1 MGYRKKLIP
10 CICTNCGAALN
21 VEPDQ
26 KTAKCPYCDTTFI
39 IESEFPSNERN
50 SNQNSKEPDQIQ
62 RRKKGTKQNAFDNT
76 DTQSVEKEQAESH
89 SREGVK
95 VQAKNQS
102 LSDEKETEQPQI
114 RRQEEQEGIRVEE
127 SHPKELE
134 AEAGES
140 VRVKKEA
147 GADKEYGFWSILLD
161 VFVFL
166 LLLPAIMIYF
176 LVSRSTEGQEMLDRM
191 LDNSKVRRHPLLTIV
206 FIILGEF
213 AFIFFIVFIFRGFYE
228 YMTSSDSQ
236 NTAQSIEETVVVP
249 TKAVTIAPT
258 VTPKS
263 TPTPILKWYEQ
274 PKRTFGP
281 GEFTE
286 DTVTNTLG
294 IFNYEIPESWEEE
307 NFDENSYIYYC
318 PTKRNMR
325 AFVLIGYADYDHLP
339 DSAFELMTDECLY
352 DLLSEPIVA
361 GIDAETYSDIH
372 IKPYLINGYRAGV
385 LFADVLYDP
394 SGTPWESIQ
403 VCYPVHD
410 QVLFVHFGT
419 GRKDSDVNKETL
431 YAILQSIIVADD
443 DLVRAD

>member
-39 IESEFPSNERN
+39 IESEFPSNEIN
-50 SNQNSKEPDQIQ
+50 NDQNSKEPDQIQ
-62 RRKKGTKQNAFDNT
+62 RRKKGTEQNVFDNT
-76 DTQSVEKEQAESH
+76 DTRSVEKEQAESH

-102 LSDEKETEQPQI
+102 LSDEKDTEQPQI

-127 SHPKELE
+127 SHPKELG
-134 AEAGES
+134 AEARERA
-140 VRVKKEA
+140 RVKEEA
-147 GADKEYGFWSILLD
+147 GADKELGFWSDLLD
-161 VFVFL
+161 FILAL
-166 LLLPAIMIYF
+166 LLAPAI
-176 LVSRSTEGQEMLDRM
+176 LVTVLVNRNIERKEKPKRIANG
-191 LDNSKVRRHPLLTIV
+191 SKGSKHPLLLV
-206 FIILGEF
+206 LLVILGEF
-213 AFIFFIVFIFRGFYE
+213 AFIFIIVFIFRGFYE

-249 TKAVTIAPT
+249 TEAVTI
-258 VTPKS
+258 
-263 TPTPILKWYEQ
+263 TPTITPESTRTPNWYEQ

-281 GEFTE
+281 GEFLE

-307 NFDENSYIYYC
+307 NLDENSYIYYC

-325 AFVLIGYADYDHLP
+325 AFVFMAYIDYDHLP